1 MENSDCTKKH
11 ISKKLANG
19 IKIIGDAWILCIVG
33 CLADGEFRFNEIQH
47 AIPHMNPATLTNRLK
62 KLEREKIIKRKEET
76 VDKLSVTYAL
86 TPKGRAILPLLEEIT
101 IFADKFV

>member
-1 MENSDCTKKH
+1 MEMSDCTKKH

-19 IKIIGDAWILCIVG
+19 IKMLGDAWILCIVG

-47 AIPHMNPATLTNRLK
+47 AIPDMNPATLANRLK
-62 KLEREKIIKRKEET
+62 RLEKVKIIKRKEET
-76 VDKLSVTYAL
+76 VDKLSVTYTL
-86 TPKGRAILPLLEEIT
+86 TPKGRAILPILEKIE